1 MLWEIINF
9 CFKAIKVDRI
19 TVYTID
25 KYGAKWTTLDK
36 KPSVKFTKA
45 TFKQSVIV
53 LFSNCFF
60 KLENEVF
67 QQVIESSLGL
77 YPA

>member
-1 MLWEIINF
+1 MLCEIINF

-19 TVYTID
+19 TVDTVD
-25 KYGAKWTTLDK
+25 KYGAKWTTLNK
-36 KPSVKFTKA
+36 KSSVTFTKA
-45 TFKQSVIV
+45 TFKQSVIF
-53 LFSNCFF
+53 LFSNYFF
-60 KLENEVF
+60 KLENELF